1 MSNTKVT
8 KILMRSGSKQEWINA
23 DSVATLEIGEIGFE
37 SDTYRMKLGN
47 VDNYTVGSIYK
58 DLDYFAAGIVSIQE
72 VDATH
77 ENGLMIDS
85 VGKLELDIGQLVGR
99 IDHHDSVFVEH
110 ADSIDS
116 LRSGFDTV
124 SQHLD
129 EIEQEHRDS
138 IETLIDSISF
148 NTDSIN
154 INNDSIQFIRDS
166 IEVYA
171 DSITANKDDL
181 ELKVDKAGDT
191 MSGPLLFEGDG
202 VIGTTITS
210 NLLLKSTSTF
220 VNTLL
225 EPRKGLRVAGLTI
238 ETNDSYRAQTA
249 EDIVDVKSLKD
260 INKVINRPVTH
271 SSKRAD
277 GGNIYR
283 STTDENKIVY
293 TPSIELKPIATEML
307 ALLGVLDSNPD
318 SVSAGDI
325 RDILVEFFSK
335 INSGVSLDLDYP
347 IEYTNE

>member
-129 EIEQEHRDS
+129 EIELEHRDS

-166 IEVYA
+166 IEVHA

-191 MSGPLLFEGDG
+191 MSGPLVFEGNG
-202 VIGTTITS
+202 IIGTTSTP
-210 NLLLKSTSTF
+210 NLLLTSTSTLI
-220 VNTLL
+220 NTLL
-225 EPRKGLRVAGLTI
+225 EPRKGIRVAGSTI
-238 ETNDSYRAQTA
+238 ETNESYRAQSA

-260 INKVINRPVTH
+260 HRRRVVVSQKAVT
-271 SSKRAD
+271 D
-277 GGNIYR
+277 GGGLLYKENNDVITYR
-283 STTDENKIVY
+283 Q
-293 TPSIELKPIATEML
+293 SIKLKPIAEEL
-307 ALLGVLDSNPD
+307 LDSVQ
-318 SVSAGDI
+318 SVTDTIAI
-325 RDILVEFFSK
+325 VDILDRFFTYITQMETVPMSAPYD
-335 INSGVSLDLDYP
+335 IVDEDML
-347 IEYTNE
+347 